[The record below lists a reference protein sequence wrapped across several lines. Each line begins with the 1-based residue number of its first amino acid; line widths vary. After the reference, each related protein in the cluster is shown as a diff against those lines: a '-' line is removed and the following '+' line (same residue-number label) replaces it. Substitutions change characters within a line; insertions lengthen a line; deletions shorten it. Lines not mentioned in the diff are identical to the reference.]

1 MSETDAV
8 AADEAHVIAD
18 SWSQR
23 DKTDGVKSHRRNGA
37 VLRRFGPF
45 AALPLSLLAVATA
58 LVVMLGMHKSNPEE
72 PAAAPPPSDVQPT
85 PAAPEEHAPPLDIMD
100 RAFIAVLT
108 QGGVPVPNPEYVT
121 THGHAVCDFLAH
133 QPNLAE
139 AVRFV
144 QRSSI
149 WDADQAPTSRPVP
162 SCRTALSTKRQAWTS
177 CSRASRVLCPICKPS
192 KVLCNVSKVICKA
205 SEVIYRPSRATS
217 SPGHAT
223 TTASVLVVA
232 NLRDQEVQEVVD
244 SELTDWAT
252 TRLSV
257 SAPDD
262 VVRFQ
267 YRAPVLLQLRA
278 CFSAEDRRACTQ
290 VAQPVFR

>member
-1 MSETDAV
+1 MRDRETIDSELRLIALRHRSIREQGGQPSSRQADELLDERLGHRAEASETDAV
-8 AADEAHVIAD
+8 AADETHVIAD

-149 WDADQAPTSRPVP
+149 WDADQSANFAAGAVVSY
-162 SCRTALSTKRQAWTS
+162 
-177 CSRASRVLCPICKPS
+177 CPQY
-192 KVLCNVSKVICKA
+192 
-205 SEVIYRPSRATS
+205 E
-217 SPGHAT
+217 
-223 TTASVLVVA
+223 TASV
-232 NLRDQEVQEVVD
+232 D
-244 SELTDWAT
+244 ELQPGFQNS
-252 TRLSV
+252 LS
-257 SAPDD
+257 D
-262 VVRFQ
+262 
-267 YRAPVLLQLRA
+267 LQAIEGALQRIQG
-278 CFSAEDRRACTQ
+278 DLQGIRGDLPTIPGHQ
-290 VAQPVFR
+290 